1 MKGTSVKVREWAAG
15 LAARLRLL
23 QASFADDPPETRER
37 TLREELEEALKTVAL
52 GQRKECI
59 EALATEFPLFESSKE
74 NGAAEPKTA
83 KSSVPEDPAIL
94 VEHLL
99 GLMRAMPPAEK
110 ESIVAQFVAAG
121 FLPASNGAKG
131 DACAEL
137 LERIQKLA
145 PGRRLDEGRALR
157 LLDVLIEFAASLD
170 QLVWQVW
177 KSIAPKSLIRH
188 ETGKHADFRKTLGP
202 YLTGDSEISTEQVKQ
217 LVNKTRKLLSGLMAA
232 MGTVGEIH
240 TQKFLERLS
249 PEAIRKSAE
258 AEPGVFESIEKK
270 CWRKYTAVFGEMNEA
285 AMEREI
291 LDAIKKYTEKLVLG
305 ADAAR
310 TLEE

>member
-1 MKGTSVKVREWAAG
+1 MKGTPIKAAEWAAG

-23 QASFADDPPETRER
+23 QASFADDPPEMRER
-37 TLREELEEALKTVAL
+37 TLREELEQGLRAVAL

-59 EALATEFPLFESSKE
+59 EALATEFPVPESGKQ
-74 NGAAEPKTA
+74 NGAAEPKMVQ
-83 KSSVPEDPAIL
+83 SGLPEDPAIL
-94 VEHLL
+94 VEQLL
-99 GLMRAMPPAEK
+99 GLMRAMPPAER
-110 ESIVAQFVAAG
+110 ESIIAQFVAAG
-121 FLPASNGAKG
+121 FLPASNGAVG
-131 DACAEL
+131 DVSEEL
-137 LERIQKLA
+137 LERIAKLA
-145 PGRRLDEGRALR
+145 PGRHLDEGRALR

-202 YLTGDSEISTEQVKQ
+202 YLTGDAEVSTEQVKQ
-217 LVNKTRKLLSGLMAA
+217 LVNKTRKLVSGLMAA

-240 TQKFLERLS
+240 SKKFLERLS
-249 PEAIRKSAE
+249 PETIRKSAE

-270 CWRKYTAVFGEMNEA
+270 CWRKYTLVFGEMNEA
-285 AMEREI
+285 AMEKEI
-291 LDAIKKYTEKLVLG
+291 LEAIKKYTEKLVLG
-305 ADAAR
+305 ADAAQ